1 MHHEIPL
8 ITTIVAGLVL
18 AYIFGMIAHRLKMP
32 PLVGYLF
39 AGILAGPY
47 TPGFV
52 ADQALGA
59 ELAELG
65 VILLMFGVGLH
76 FSLKDLMSVRA
87 LAIPGALV
95 QIGFA
100 TLLGLGLASLMGWSL
115 GAGLLF
121 GLALSVASTVVLLKA
136 LQERRLIETE
146 RGRIAV
152 GWLIVEDLAMVL
164 ALVMVPAI
172 ASLNGD
178 TGVHDPFVSFVTR
191 LAGVDIGVWGILG
204 LTVLKV
210 AAFVGFM
217 LVVGRRVI
225 PWALHG
231 TAHTGS
237 RELFRLAVLAIALGV
252 ALGSALLFGVSLAL
266 GAFFAGMILSES
278 ELSHRAAQETLPLRD
293 AFAVLFFVSVGMLFD
308 PSIIITNPLP
318 VLATVFIIVIGK
330 SLAAFAIVLLFK
342 RPIGT
347 ALTISAS
354 LAQIGEFSFILA
366 SMGVALAILP
376 REGQD
381 LILAGALISIV
392 LNPLVFWAVD
402 RAKPALEA
410 RAAERK
416 AARQGA
422 DEVRVE
428 PGAEAATAPLTMPE
442 PGVTEAD
449 EPIDDDS
456 VAPSLQTG
464 HTVLVGFGR
473 VGRVVG
479 ASLHE
484 AGAPLVLIED
494 TDHFVTAARE
504 LGIETVL
511 GNAARADV
519 LRLANLPAAKC
530 LLIAIPNGFEAGT
543 ICEVGRK
550 LSPSVRIIARAHSA
564 EEEEH
569 LRRLGAD
576 VVIMGEREI
585 GMGMLAWLRG
595 ERSAGMAGET
605 EASGPRLPPSEN
617 LLAREGIT
625 PTVVTAILAEP
636 GAVPDSAASE
646 TPLSTAAAEPIAA
659 VAAEPEP
666 VASEPAAAAVEE
678 TMLDSQP
685 APILPTPD
693 NQSASASGVEPAAEG
708 GAAGPVEAAAPA
720 EPESRAVVTPVEPA
734 PPALPE
740 EAAPAP
746 ETGAAGETVPAAEM
760 LAQQKA
766 DEISEGGPVPP
777 AAEPDKAAAA
787 PAAPEIGAVVT
798 PVEPAPPALP
808 EEVAPA
814 PETGAAGET
823 VPAAEMLAQQ
833 QADEISE
840 GGPVPPVTEPDKA
853 AAAPDAEEDKPAPGA
868 APEVLPE
875 PKS

>member
-1 MHHEIPL
+1 MHHDTPL

-87 LAIPGALV
+87 LAIPGALA
-95 QIGFA
+95 QIAFA
-100 TLLGLGLASLMGWSL
+100 TLLGLGLATLMGWSL

-136 LQERRLIETE
+136 LQDRRLIETE

-172 ASLNGD
+172 ASLGGND

-191 LAGVDIGVWGILG
+191 LAGIELGIWGVLS
-204 LTVLKV
+204 LTLIKV

-252 ALGSALLFGVSLAL
+252 ALGSAVLFGVSLAL

-293 AFAVLFFVSVGMLFD
+293 AFSVLFFVSVGMLFD
-308 PSIIITNPLP
+308 PMIILTNPLP
-318 VLATVFIIVIGK
+318 VLATVFIIIIGK
-330 SLAAFAIVLLFK
+330 SAAAFGIVLLFK
-342 RPIGT
+342 RPIST

-392 LNPLVFWAVD
+392 LNPVVFFVIDLV
-402 RAKPALEA
+402 KPRLEA
-410 RAAERK
+410 RSAQRKAERFEREGSRIEPSDASPADSVTAAAEPME
-416 AARQGA
+416 A
-422 DEVRVE
+422 D
-428 PGAEAATAPLTMPE
+428 TPE
-442 PGVTEAD
+442 PAEEDVI
-449 EPIDDDS
+449 EPS
-456 VAPSLQTG
+456 QQSG

-473 VGRVVG
+473 VGKVVG
-479 ASLHE
+479 ESLHE

-494 TDHFVTAARE
+494 TDNSVAAARGI
-504 LGIETVL
+504 GIETVL
-511 GNAARADV
+511 GNAADV
-519 LRLANLPAAKC
+519 EVLKLANLPAAEC
-530 LLIAIPNGFEAGT
+530 LLIAIPDGFEASAV
-543 ICEVGRK
+543 CEAGRK
-550 LSPSVRIIARAHSA
+550 LNPAIRIIARAHSS
-564 EEEEH
+564 EEEER
-569 LRRLGAD
+569 LRELGAD

-595 ERSAGMAGET
+595 ERVAETPGEAVPA
-605 EASGPRLPPSEN
+605 EPKLPPVEN
-617 LLAREGIT
+617 LLARE
-625 PTVVTAILAEP
+625 
-636 GAVPDSAASE
+636 AAL
-646 TPLSTAAAEPIAA
+646 PMAPAAAEAPDRAPEPAMAGEAVYVAEVIELSPPAPQAEAA
-659 VAAEPEP
+659 GEGAAGPDAGAPPAEPAPDVAAQIADE
-666 VASEPAAAAVEE
+666 VSEGGP
-678 TMLDSQP
+678 
-685 APILPTPD
+685 
-693 NQSASASGVEPAAEG
+693 VEPAADQ
-708 GAAGPVEAAAPA
+708 
-720 EPESRAVVTPVEPA
+720 
-734 PPALPE
+734 
-740 EAAPAP
+740 
-746 ETGAAGETVPAAEM
+746 PAAEAAE
-760 LAQQKA
+760 LAEQKA
-766 DEISEGGPVPP
+766 DEISEGGPV
-777 AAEPDKAAAA
+777 EPVEPVADLPAAAA
-787 PAAPEIGAVVT
+787 
-798 PVEPAPPALP
+798 
-808 EEVAPA
+808 EEL
-814 PETGAAGET
+814 
-823 VPAAEMLAQQ
+823 AEQK
-833 QADEISE
+833 ADEVSE
-840 GGPVPPVTEPDKA
+840 GGP
-853 AAAPDAEEDKPAPGA
+853 APDRADQAEADKPAAPV

-875 PKS
+875 TKS